1 MSPQNTKSYKKLSY
15 NSKANAEYLAK
26 LKRGR
31 KESDKGC

>member
-1 MSPQNTKSYKKLSY
+1 LSY